1 MPDKYQQEIEEI
13 LKQAGELK
21 GTAQRQ
27 KSRQSTWRLTW
38 LYLLRSLGGKA
49 WSLQPGRVML
59 IAVCLLLAAL
69 IFSRMIPGLG
79 GPLALAGLLLFIVGY
94 ALFFVKPRK
103 IEKRWRGQPLDD
115 GQGAW
120 WDRFRRKPK

>member
-38 LYLLRSLGGKA
+38 LYFVQSLGGKA

-79 GPLALAGLLLFIVGY
+79 GLWP
-94 ALFFVKPRK
+94 
-103 IEKRWRGQPLDD
+103 WRACCSL
-115 GQGAW
+115 
-120 WDRFRRKPK
+120 